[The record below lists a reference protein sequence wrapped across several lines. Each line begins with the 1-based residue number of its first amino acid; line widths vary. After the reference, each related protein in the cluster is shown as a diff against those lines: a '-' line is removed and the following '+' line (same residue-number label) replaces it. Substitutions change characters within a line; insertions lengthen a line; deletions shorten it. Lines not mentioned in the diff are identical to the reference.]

1 MEGVKES
8 DFSRQDCV
16 WPAPN
21 GETMWVT
28 VEDRPE
34 VWHHCHLGFTQRPL
48 TAPSG
53 LLLGSLEFL
62 HTPLTPAPL
71 LKNEGSRWLNYTI
84 LFNHKS
90 TQLFLWAQITTVG
103 FARLTLLKSWVE
115 TAVLVWPW
123 AHPSLVPTSFSSSS
137 SSIHISLSLSLLLR
151 CFQNNTAPFHNICWP
166 NFCQPFHLFIH
177 LGKKLHH
184 FTSSP
189 P

>member
-137 SSIHISLSLSLLLR
+137 SSIHISLSLSPP
-151 CFQNNTAPFHNICWP
+151 T
-166 NFCQPFHLFIH
+166 LFPKQH
-177 LGKKLHH
+177 RTL
-184 FTSSP
+184 S
-189 P
+189 